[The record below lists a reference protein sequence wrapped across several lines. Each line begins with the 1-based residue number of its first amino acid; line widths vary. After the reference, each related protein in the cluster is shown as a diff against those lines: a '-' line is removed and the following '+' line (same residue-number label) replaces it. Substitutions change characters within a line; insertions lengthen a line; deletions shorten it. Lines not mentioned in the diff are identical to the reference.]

1 MHIEYDL
8 AKTEFNLSKH
18 GVSFEEAASALLDP
32 EALVQEDIYSEEEAR
47 WILLGM
53 SEEIRLIVV
62 VYSLPAEDRI
72 RFISARPASKA
83 ETKYY
88 AR

>member
-1 MHIEYDL
+1 MDIEYDP
-8 AKTEFNLSKH
+8 AKAESNLSKH

-32 EALVQEDIYSEEEAR
+32 EALVQEDIDSEGEAR

-53 SEEIRLIVV
+53 SEEIRLLVV
-62 VYSLPAEDRI
+62 VYSLPTDERI
-72 RFISARPASKA
+72 RLISARPASKA
-83 ETKYY
+83 EAKYY